1 MLRIGDWSAA
11 TRCENERT
19 CEEKILANIGIL
31 VDGLLQTGLASLG
44 KLMSAAKI

>member
-11 TRCENERT
+11 TRCENERGLV
-19 CEEKILANIGIL
+19 KKKYWLIL